1 VNVCYLWQYRVLL
14 ENLVITVAR
23 NVTVEVDQA
32 IAALMM
38 ADVQTENAAMAG
50 LAVHTVRLVCTFSD
64 SV

>member
-1 VNVCYLWQYRVLL
+1 M
-14 ENLVITVAR
+14 ITVAR